1 MALSDLYEAHTD
13 RSEAYRKAFQ
23 PVNGQIGMA
32 VFIDGNF
39 AGLELV
45 AKAGHFARAHDKL
58 IQSYVMDALETETT
72 AGKPFHE
79 SFRDSAA
86 GFLDMAARA
95 SVHIND
101 SVALGEDVRLEGEE
115 IVGAGLQFEGH
126 VLQLSV
132 FRRDPDSPGRSQS
145 IKMLPQF

>member
-1 MALSDLYEAHTD
+1 
-13 RSEAYRKAFQ
+13 
-23 PVNGQIGMA
+23 
-32 VFIDGNF
+32 
-39 AGLELV
+39 
-45 AKAGHFARAHDKL
+45 
-58 IQSYVMDALETETT
+58 
-72 AGKPFHE
+72 
-79 SFRDSAA
+79 
-86 GFLDMAARA
+86 MAARA